1 MPKALCLTGLV
12 IAILVFLIFFF
23 DLLFGML
30 GMTSLAP
37 FKMSNVLMDIIFMLC
52 AGGLAFLS
60 WTSFRELK

>member
-12 IAILVFLIFFF
+12 VAILVLLIFLS

-30 GMTSLAP
+30 GMLSLAP
-37 FKMSNVLMDIIFMLC
+37 FKLSSVLMDIIFVVC
-52 AGGLAFLS
+52 SAGLAFLS